1 MPWLFVWLY
10 LFTFSFTF
18 SVSGEEGP
26 KPVQAEL
33 LANVAKIRAGD
44 AFTVGVLLKIDTDWH
59 IYWKNSGDSGLPTS
73 VRLTFPD
80 GFRVGPVLWPVPVS
94 FSRSGGII
102 DYGYEKSVMLL
113 SEVEA
118 PSKLS
123 HGSAIP
129 IRAEVSWVSCEEICI
144 PGGSNLE
151 MTLPVGDSTQS
162 ANERLFNEWEKR
174 LPVAADSLN
183 SPFLARIKT
192 NAGSQDK
199 SFNFTVSL
207 DWSLTPADVEW
218 FPVAGRFFDVRNILV
233 KTKGRQGIITFTAQL
248 LPGQNLRSD
257 VLETVVAYTNS
268 KGERSGVNLPIQLEK
283 ANNPYN

>member
-1 MPWLFVWLY
+1 MPWLFVLLY
-10 LFTFSFTF
+10 LFTFTF
-18 SVSGEEGP
+18 SVRGEELP
-26 KPVQAEL
+26 KSVQAEL
-33 LANVAKIRAGD
+33 LANVAKIKAGD
-44 AFTVGVLLKIDTDWH
+44 AFMVGVLLKIDTGWH
-59 IYWKNSGDSGLPTS
+59 IYWKNSGDTGLPTS
-73 VRLTFPD
+73 LSLTFLD
-80 GFRVGPVLWPVPVS
+80 GFRAGPVLWPVPVS

-129 IRAEVSWVSCEEICI
+129 VNAEVSWVSCEEICI
-144 PGGSNLE
+144 AGVSNLGL
-151 MTLPVGDSTQS
+151 TLPVGDSTHS

-174 LPVAADSLN
+174 LPVDADSPD
-183 SPFLARIKT
+183 SPFLARIKR

-199 SFNFTVSL
+199 SLNFTVSL
-207 DWSLTPADVEW
+207 DWRLTPTDVEW

-233 KTKGRQGIITFTAQL
+233 RTKGRQGIITFTAEL
-248 LPGQNLRSD
+248 LPGQNLHSN

>member
-1 MPWLFVWLY
+1 M
-10 LFTFSFTF
+10 
-18 SVSGEEGP
+18 
-26 KPVQAEL
+26 
-33 LANVAKIRAGD
+33 
-44 AFTVGVLLKIDTDWH
+44 VGVLLKIDTGWH
-59 IYWKNSGDSGLPTS
+59 IYWKNSGDTGLPTS
-73 VRLTFPD
+73 LSLTFPD
-80 GFRVGPVLWPVPVS
+80 GFRAGPVLWPVPVS

-129 IRAEVSWVSCEEICI
+129 VNAEVSWVSCEEICI

-151 MTLPVGDSTQS
+151 VTLPVGESTQS

-174 LPVAADSLN
+174 LPVDADSLN

-199 SFNFTVSL
+199 SLNFTISL

-233 KTKGRQGIITFTAQL
+233 RTKGRQGIITFTAQL
-248 LPGQNLRSD
+248 LPGQNLHSN

-268 KGERSGVNLPIQLEK
+268 KGERSGVTLPIQLEK